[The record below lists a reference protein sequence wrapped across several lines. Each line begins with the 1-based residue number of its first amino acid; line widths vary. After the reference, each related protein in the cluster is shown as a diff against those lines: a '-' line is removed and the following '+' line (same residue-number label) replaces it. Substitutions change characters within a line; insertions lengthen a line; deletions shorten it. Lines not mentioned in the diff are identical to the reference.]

1 MALNNNYIKVIKK
14 YLIKYFV
21 FCYNSTYKVYKDAKY
36 GTKQQLQKL
45 KLSHA
50 KATQELDDEQNR
62 IYYGIDI
69 YGNTI
74 SLKPVMHLIKEVNKD
89 ISDKEIS

>member
-1 MALNNNYIKVIKK
+1 MKE
-14 YLIKYFV
+14 YLIRHFTFY
-21 FCYNSTYKVYKDAKY
+21 YNSAYKVYKDAKY
-36 GTKQQLQKL
+36 SIGQWPQKL

-50 KATQELDDEQNR
+50 KATQELDDKQDR

-74 SLKPVMHLIKEVNKD
+74 SLKPVMYSIKEVNKD
-89 ISDKEIS
+89 VNNKEIF